1 MTYPVMR
8 SIVSLLFVTLAAV
21 AASTDPI
28 EGIWTGTVNGP
39 QGPAALTL
47 VFARNDAG
55 RFDVTVH
62 MPVMH
67 TYGFTFAGAGEGGAG
82 RYAFDPLNVKLQLSG
97 TDTLT
102 GTFGGGQLPV
112 TLHRGGEL
120 TPEPAEPDYPP
131 APAPR
136 WTHNLGAPTWA
147 TPVAADGVVYVGTND
162 GRFHAVDAA
171 RGTAVWTWAGPNRI
185 DARAAVTADAIV
197 FVDGRNDLVC
207 LERRDGTLRWRF
219 PLYDSALAAAPLAEN
234 PTFNRRTATPLVIGD
249 MICCGS
255 ADGGLYAVDLAHGHR
270 RWRHDAGAPIFSGVA
285 EVEPGVVACGT
296 MDGAVILFDYQSQTE
311 VARYA
316 TRGGVVTTPVLA
328 GGNVIVGSRDY
339 LLHAFA
345 RADGRPAW
353 RFSYWFSWVEST
365 PAVVEGVLYAGA
377 SDYRRVTA
385 FDPATGRELWAADVR
400 GLAWGTPVVTADTL
414 FIGTVAQNLPGT
426 VIRHTGGVMALDRG
440 TGAVRWQ
447 HRSPPAPLHGFGGHA
462 GSLAV
467 AGDLVIGADFNGTLT
482 AWPIR

>member
-1 MTYPVMR
+1 MTCPVVR
-8 SIVSLLFVTLAAV
+8 PILSLLFATLAAI
-21 AASTDPI
+21 AAPADPI
-28 EGIWTGTVNGP
+28 EGNWTGKVDGP
-39 QGPAALTL
+39 QGSAALTL
-47 VFARNDAG
+47 VFVRSDSD

-67 TYGFTFAGAGEGGAG
+67 TYGFTFAGAGAGSAG
-82 RYAFDPLNVKLQLSG
+82 RYTFDPLKVKLTLTG
-97 TDTLT
+97 ADTLT
-102 GTFGGGQLPV
+102 GNFGGGKLPV

-131 APAPR
+131 APTPR
-136 WTHNLGAPTWA
+136 WTHELGAPTWA
-147 TPVAADGVVYVGTND
+147 TPVVADGVVYVGTND

-171 RGTAVWTWAGPNRI
+171 RGSAVWTWAGPNRI
-185 DARAAVTADAIV
+185 DGCAAVATDAIV

-219 PLYDSALAAAPLAEN
+219 PLHDSALAAAPLAEN

-249 MICCGS
+249 TVYCGS
-255 ADGGLYAVDLAHGHR
+255 ADGGLYAVTLADGR
-270 RWRHDAGAPIFSGVA
+270 QRWRHEAGAPIFSGVA
-285 EVEPGVVACGT
+285 EIEPGILACGT
-296 MDGAVILFDYQSQTE
+296 MDGAVILLDRQTRTE
-311 VARYA
+311 VVRYL

-339 LLHAFA
+339 LLYAFA

-365 PAVVEGVLYAGA
+365 PRVADGILYVGA

-385 FDPATGRELWAADVR
+385 FDPATGREIWATDVR
-400 GLAWGTPVVTADTL
+400 GLAWGTPAVTTDTL

-440 TGAVRWQ
+440 TGAVRWR
-447 HRSPPAPLHGFGGHA
+447 HRSPPAPLNGFGGHA

-467 AGDLVIGADFNGTLT
+467 AGDVVIGADFNGTLT